1 MRAGKLRQVVRIE
14 RATLANDAAGQPVE
28 VGPPKAIAGG
38 AAVPAEVLAVSGGET
53 VRGSQ
58 MEAGVTTL
66 VTMQWRGDVTTA
78 DRIIHDG
85 RALNVVRAVDP
96 DGRRRSLVCQCSEV
110 AA

>member
-1 MRAGKLRQVVRIE
+1 MRPGNLRQVVRIE
-14 RATLANDAAGQPVE
+14 RATLANDAAGQPIE
-28 VGPPKAIAGG
+28 TWSAIAGG

-58 MEAGVTTL
+58 MEAGVSTL

-78 DRIIHDG
+78 MRIVHDG

-96 DGRRRSLVCQCSEV
+96 DGRRRSLVCQCAEV
-110 AA
+110 AE